1 MINFILSFKTVR
13 SFCRH
18 IYTRTFAFKCKKEKL
33 PKKKCNRK
41 EFESLGGVS
50 RQNASLSLVRF
61 SEKKEGQNGEENT
74 KNLLKKNN
82 RDEKIF

>member
-1 MINFILSFKTVR
+1 MQ
-13 SFCRH
+13 
-18 IYTRTFAFKCKKEKL
+18 KL
-33 PKKKCNRK
+33 NWIFRK

-82 RDEKIF
+82 RDEKIFWIYTEERHPKRQIRYR